1 LKFRFPSDLI
11 STLQVENLQ
20 FMANYQRILKL
31 FCFSIFLLADDI
43 CAQEKNAT
51 LSGQVKEAKNKTTL
65 PFTNIILKKLNEEK
79 LFLGSVSDEQGRFIL
94 KDIPHGNYH
103 LFVSMVGYQTL
114 KKEITIGTLSPFL
127 DLGVLEINED
137 LHTLQ
142 TINIQGTVNEGLDNK
157 LNKKTYELSKNT
169 SQLGGSVLQAMQNLP
184 GITIQDGKVQLRG
197 NDKIAVLIDGKQNAI
212 TGFGSQTGLDNIPAS
227 AIERIEVINNPS
239 SKYDANGNAGIIN
252 IIYKKNN
259 QQGFNGKIGMSSGL
273 GALWIRRENLPGIAP
288 QYSATP
294 KLNPSL
300 SLNYKK
306 DKLNTFLQADY
317 LYTQTL
323 NKNEFS
329 QRTYDNGTILNQQVK
344 RNRTTTFT
352 TIKTGID
359 YNPNEHNSIT
369 LSGFF
374 NREKIGDL
382 GDIPYFNSD
391 YSVRNR
397 LWQFV
402 EDEVKYTATGAA
414 VYLHKF
420 PQAGHTLTTAFNY
433 TWHREDEKYF
443 FTNTLPTST
452 GTDSFKLLSDEHV
465 TDFNIDYIKPLANGR
480 IEAGFKFRNRFI
492 PTDMQFFRGLNSPI
506 DANAGGWADYVEN
519 IPALYTNYVY
529 ENKNVE
535 LEAGLRLE
543 YASIDYKIN
552 PNHNTYKSDGYEYFR
567 PFPNLRFAY
576 KLDDVNK
583 LSIFYNQRVDRPNEV
598 DIRIFPKYDEPE
610 LLKVGN
616 PTLRPQYTHSIELGY
631 KTSWGKGYLYGAMFH
646 KIIDGTITRIATVVP
661 GNTIVYNIFQNAGRS
676 NNSGG
681 EILLQQELAK
691 WFSFNISTTLYKN
704 AIQAFTIQNQYPVPT
719 IYSMPYQSVISGN
732 GKLNGQFKLKGG
744 TDIQLSM
751 SYLAPD
757 IIPQGK
763 IGSRFSADFGIKKQL
778 QKGNGELFLN
788 GNDIFNTLKVKK
800 EIQGNGFKLTSTD
813 YYETQIFRLGYSYKF

>member
-1 LKFRFPSDLI
+1 MK
-11 STLQVENLQ
+11 
-20 FMANYQRILKL
+20 NYKRILKL
-31 FCFSIFLLADDI
+31 LSFSIFLLADDI
-43 CAQEKNAT
+43 CAQEKKIT
-51 LSGQVKEAKNKTTL
+51 LSGQVKEAKTKNTL
-65 PFTNIILKKLNEEK
+65 PFANLVIKKLNDEK
-79 LFLGSVSDEQGRFIL
+79 LFLGTISDDEGRFSI
-94 KDIPHGNYH
+94 KDIPSGNYN

-127 DLGVLEINED
+127 DLGTLEINED
-137 LHTLQ
+137 AQTLQ
-142 TINIQGTVNEGLDNK
+142 TVNIQGATNDGLGNK
-157 LNKKTYELSKNT
+157 LDKKTYDIAKNT

-184 GITIQDGKVQLRG
+184 GITINNGKVQLRG

-227 AIERIEVINNPS
+227 AIERIEIINNPS

-259 QQGFNGKIGMSSGL
+259 QQGFNGKLGLSSGL
-273 GALWIRRENLPGIAP
+273 GALWVRKENLLGIAP

-294 KLNPSL
+294 KINPSL

-306 DKLNTFLQADY
+306 DKLNTFVQADY

-329 QRTYDNGTILNQQVK
+329 QRIYDDGTVLNQQIK

-352 TIKTGID
+352 TVKSGFD
-359 YNPNEHNSIT
+359 YNPNEHNSFT

-382 GDIPYFNSD
+382 GDIPYFNGD
-391 YSVRNR
+391 YSARNR

-402 EDEVKYTATGAA
+402 EDEVKYTATGSA
-414 VYLHKF
+414 VYQHKF
-420 PQAGHTLTTAFNY
+420 QQAGHTLTTGFNY

-443 FTNTLPTST
+443 FTNILPTYT
-452 GTDSFKLLSDEHV
+452 GMDSFKLLSDEHV
-465 TDFNIDYIKPLANGR
+465 ADFNVDYVKPLASGR
-480 IEAGFKFRNRFI
+480 IEAGLKFRNRFI

-506 DANAGGWADYVEN
+506 DANAGGWADYSEN
-519 IPALYTNYVY
+519 IPALYGNYIY
-529 ENKNVE
+529 ENKNIEV
-535 LEAGLRLE
+535 EAGFRVE
-543 YASIDYKIN
+543 YANINYKIN

-576 KLDDVNK
+576 KLNENNK
-583 LSIFYNQRVDRPNEV
+583 LSVFYNQRVDRPNEV

-616 PTLRPQYTHSIELGY
+616 PTLRPQYTHSMELGY
-631 KTSWGKGYLYGAMFH
+631 RTSWDKGYLYGAAFH

-661 GNTIVYNIFQNAGRS
+661 GNSIIYNIFQNAGRS

-681 EILLQQELAK
+681 ELLLQQELAK
-691 WFSFNISTTLYKN
+691 WFSFSVSTTLYKN
-704 AIQAFTIQNQYPVPT
+704 SIQAFTVQNQYPIPT
-719 IYSMPYQSVISGN
+719 IYSMPYQSIVSGN
-732 GKLNGQFKLKGG
+732 GKFNGQFKLSGN
-744 TDIQLSM
+744 TDIQLSIN
-751 SYLAPD
+751 YLAPD

-763 IGSRFSADFGIKKQL
+763 IGSRFSTDLGIKKQI
-778 QKGNGELFLN
+778 QKSKGEIFLN
-788 GNDIFNTLKVKK
+788 GNDIFNTLKIKR
-800 EIQGNGFKLTSTD
+800 EIQGNGFILNSTD
-813 YYETQIFRLGYSYKF
+813 YYETQVFRLGYSYKF